1 MCDGCNNTSC
11 LIKNCSPEWI
21 EKISMQKNT
30 PHYPKGQYI
39 FFEGSLVMGAYFIK
53 KGNVK
58 VISSNTSGKEQTVR
72 LAKAGHMLGH
82 TAFGL
87 EKYSVGAVTLQD
99 SEICFVDNNTLQN
112 AFLENPKFTIEVMRF
127 YSRELRKSEIRTKC
141 LALMNNEE
149 KVMLGLLY
157 IADTFSE
164 TASNQVEIHLSR
176 QEIAQIIGTNPEQ
189 VSRVISN
196 LKKDNLLDTKERTII
211 LKDISCLKSN
221 ISHYSFANEY

>member
-1 MCDGCNNTSC
+1 MCVGCNNTSC
-11 LIKNCSPEWI
+11 LIKNCNPDWI
-21 EKISMQKNT
+21 EKISLQKNT
-30 PHYPKGQYI
+30 PVYPKGQYI

-53 KGNVK
+53 KGHVK
-58 VISSNTSGKEQTVR
+58 IVSSNLQGKEQTVR
-72 LAKAGHMLGH
+72 LAKAGHMIGH

-87 EKYSVGAVTLQD
+87 EKYSIGAVTLSD
-99 SEICFVDNNTLQN
+99 SEICFVDNNTLQQ

-149 KVMLGLLY
+149 KVILGLLY

-164 TASNQVEIHLSR
+164 EETNEVEIHLNR
-176 QEIAQIIGTNPEQ
+176 QEIAQIIGTNSEQ
-189 VSRVISN
+189 VSRVISI
-196 LKKDNLLDTKERTII
+196 LKKDQLLETKERTII
-211 LKDISCLKSN
+211 MKDIKHLKST